1 MENNLLASSPGER
14 ERDRERERGRE
25 GRPVQGKLMNSTL
38 LDKKLHQ
45 SHSTVVKCAGI
56 SESNYKVFVLIPE
69 LITPMYYYSLIF
81 L

>member
-1 MENNLLASSPGER
+1 MENHLLASSPGER
-14 ERDRERERGRE
+14 ERQRERKGRE

-38 LDKKLHQ
+38 LDNKLHQ

-56 SESNYKVFVLIPE
+56 SESNYKVFILIPV